1 MIFIFPFGSVQ
12 KRSKSSGETMTKSNL
27 KYFNKRLVQEL
38 NDLVGG
44 ADCSFDALNDPEEN
58 LADIVDRASS
68 LIKRS
73 LSQNICD
80 REKLKI
86 RKIEQSLNDLANGD
100 YGICEQCG
108 EDIAIKRLKVN
119 PVARH
124 CIECKTMIE
133 IRERLTVDQ

>member
-1 MIFIFPFGSVQ
+1 
-12 KRSKSSGETMTKSNL
+12 MTKSNL

-68 LIKRS
+68 LIERS

-108 EDIAIKRLKVN
+108 EDITVKRLN
-119 PVARH
+119 ARPVTTQ
-124 CIECKTMIE
+124 CIDCKTKE
-133 IRERLTVDQ
+133 EALEKALGL